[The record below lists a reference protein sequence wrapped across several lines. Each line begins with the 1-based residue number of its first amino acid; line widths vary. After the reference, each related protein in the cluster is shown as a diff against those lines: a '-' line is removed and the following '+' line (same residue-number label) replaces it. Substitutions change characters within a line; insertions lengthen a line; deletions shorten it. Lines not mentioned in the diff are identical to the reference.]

1 MCFTFSAAGADPL
14 SQNRRERKAAVRASR
29 EDASV
34 KAAADSRC
42 AGFIAASRQ
51 PRTRGEDFVDKLARI
66 AGLNVTQIIQE
77 RSEALLI

>member
-1 MCFTFSAAGADPL
+1 M
-14 SQNRRERKAAVRASR
+14 
-29 EDASV
+29 